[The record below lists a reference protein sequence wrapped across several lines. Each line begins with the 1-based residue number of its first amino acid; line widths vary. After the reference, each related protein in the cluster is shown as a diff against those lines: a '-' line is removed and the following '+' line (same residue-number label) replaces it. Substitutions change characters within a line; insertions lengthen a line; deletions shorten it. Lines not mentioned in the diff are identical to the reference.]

1 MAGSTPGQRKSL
13 SRDREH
19 VIDEIACERVRTTK
33 RCSGF
38 ASSLRSKGKVATV
51 WRVNLPDLLVKVI
64 GFAIAAVAIYTA
76 AFGVIDEIY
85 QRSIT
90 VGASVI
96 LTILAVPL
104 ALVHPTSQTMLRVG
118 QWAIDIALMLMMA
131 LSIYWFASVYDELE
145 TGLYDFLTNDILVG
159 IGGLIAVLEVTRR
172 VFGWPLAVLAVLS
185 LIYAL
190 FGQDLPWIFAHA
202 GYDLEQVMRTVW
214 YSFDGV
220 FGFIVITVISLIF
233 IFIIFGSILETTGAG
248 AVLLRIAVS
257 LTGGLRG
264 GPAHAAIAA
273 SGFFGTISGSVSANV
288 VGTGVFTI
296 PMIKERGFK
305 SSFAGGVEAAAS
317 SGGQFMP
324 PVMGAVAFVMADVT
338 GVPYVVIIGAAL
350 MPALFY
356 YASLFVA
363 VWVEAARAGIEP
375 IPKAERQQ
383 VTREDWQMSLMFII
397 PIIVIIAVLVTGR
410 SPAMAGLWA
419 TIVGALLGLMNPVV
433 RSRPLAYLTALSR
446 AGEQCGRIM
455 VAVAAIG
462 IIVGV
467 MNLTGLGIRFSNMI
481 LQFAGS
487 DLFVAMLLV
496 AFASMILGMGLPTIP
511 AYLIIVLIMGQ
522 ALEGLGVPKILV
534 HLFVLY
540 YGVLSAITP
549 PVAIAAYAAAPIAEA
564 NPMTTAVQALRLSF
578 VGFIVPFVFI
588 YNPSLSLVVE
598 FEPVAFVWIVIR
610 LSLAIWLMTTS
621 LGGVDRTPLPLWS
634 RAARMVLGIGSLL
647 TITELQLAAV
657 VAGVALL
664 LFEWRRSGSQRAT
677 PAEPT
682 ANAQSD

>member
-1 MAGSTPGQRKSL
+1 MEEAGPAVPRF
-13 SRDREH
+13 D
-19 VIDEIACERVRTTK
+19 APAWAVR
-33 RCSGF
+33 
-38 ASSLRSKGKVATV
+38 A
-51 WRVNLPDLLVKVI
+51 I
-64 GFAIAAVAIYTA
+64 GFAIAVAAVHTA

-90 VGASVI
+90 VGASVVMM
-96 LTILAVPL
+96 TVAMPL
-104 ALVHPTSQTMLRVG
+104 VRVHRPANRAWRAACIGIDAALVCL
-118 QWAIDIALMLMMA
+118 MA
-131 LSIYWFASVYDELE
+131 LSLYRFASVYDELE
-145 TGLYDFLTNDILVG
+145 SGLYDFLAEDILIG
-159 IGGLIAVLEVTRR
+159 AGGLAAVLELTRR
-172 VFGWPLAVLAVLS
+172 AFGWPLAALS
-185 LIYAL
+185 LLCIAYAL
-190 FGQDLPWIFAHA
+190 FGEDLPWIFAHA
-202 GYDLEQVMRTVW
+202 GYDLETVMRTVW

-233 IFIIFGSILETTGAG
+233 IFIVFGAVLEATGAG

-296 PMIKERGFK
+296 PMIKERGFR

-338 GVPYVVIIGAAL
+338 GIPYVVIIGAAL

-356 YASLFVA
+356 YGSLFAA
-363 VWVEAARAGIEP
+363 VWVEAARNGIEA
-375 IPKAERQQ
+375 IPKARRRK
-383 VTREDWQMSLMFII
+383 VSRRDWRMSAMFAV
-397 PIIVIIAVLVTGR
+397 PILVIIAVLLTGR

-419 TIVGALLGLMNPVV
+419 TVVGAALGAMNPEV
-433 RSRPLAYLTALSR
+433 RRRPSVYLAAL
-446 AGEQCGRIM
+446 AKGGEQCGRIM

-481 LQFAGS
+481 LAFAGS
-487 DLFVAMLLV
+487 HLFLAMVLV
-496 AFASMILGMGLPTIP
+496 AAASMILGMGLPTIP

-522 ALEGLGVPKILV
+522 ALENLGVPKILV

-549 PVAIAAYAAAPIAEA
+549 PVAIAAYAAAPIAGA
-564 NPMTTAVQALRLSF
+564 NPMTTGMQALKLSF
-578 VGFIVPFVFI
+578 VGFVVPFVFV
-588 YNPSLSLVVE
+588 YNPSLSLVVG
-598 FEPVAFVWIVIR
+598 FEIVPFLWVSAR
-610 LSLAIWLMTTS
+610 LALAIWLMTTA
-621 LGGVDRTPLPLWS
+621 LGGVDRAPLPAWS
-634 RAARMVLGIGSLL
+634 RAARAALGFAVLIGIVWV
-647 TITELQLAAV
+647 QAA
-657 VAGVALL
+657 AAAAALALL
-664 LFEWRRSGSQRAT
+664 FVDFRRAKAAKLAGAHAGSRRAWR
-677 PAEPT
+677 
-682 ANAQSD
+682 

>member
-1 MAGSTPGQRKSL
+1 MLRIDIPGWSIKA
-13 SRDREH
+13 
-19 VIDEIACERVRTTK
+19 IAF
-33 RCSGF
+33 G
-38 ASSLRSKGKVATV
+38 
-51 WRVNLPDLLVKVI
+51 
-64 GFAIAAVAIYTA
+64 IAAVAIYTA

-96 LTILAVPL
+96 LVTLTVPL
-104 ALVHPTSQTMLRVG
+104 VRIYKSGGVPVRLLCL
-118 QWAIDIALMLMMA
+118 AIDGALISLMA
-131 LSIYWFASVYDELE
+131 LSLYWFASVYDELE
-145 TGLYDFLTNDILVG
+145 SGLYDFLPVDILIG
-159 IGGLIAVLEVTRR
+159 SGGLLAVLELTRR
-172 VFGWPLAVLAVLS
+172 AFGWPLAALS
-185 LIYAL
+185 LLCIAYAL
-190 FGQDLPWIFAHA
+190 FGEDLPWIFAHA

-233 IFIIFGSILETTGAG
+233 IFIVFGAVLEATGAG

-338 GVPYVVIIGAAL
+338 GIPYVVIIGAAL

-356 YASLFVA
+356 YGSLFVA
-363 VWVEAARAGIEP
+363 VWVEAARNGIEA
-375 IPKAERQQ
+375 IPRSRRER
-383 VTREDWQMSLMFII
+383 VSRRDWWMSLMFVV
-397 PIIVIIAVLVTGR
+397 PILVIIGVLATGR

-419 TIVGALLGLMNPVV
+419 TVVGAALGAMNPEV
-433 RSRPLAYLTALSR
+433 RKKPQVYLVALAR
-446 AGEQCGRIM
+446 GGEQCGRIM

-481 LQFAGS
+481 LAFAGT
-487 DLFVAMLLV
+487 DLFFALFLV
-496 AFASMILGMGLPTIP
+496 AVASMILGMGLPTIP

-522 ALEGLGVPKILV
+522 AIENLGVPKILV

-549 PVAIAAYAAAPIAEA
+549 PVAIAAYAAAPIAGS
-564 NPMTTAVQALRLSF
+564 NPMTTAMQALKLSF
-578 VGFIVPFVFI
+578 VGFIVPFVFV

-598 FEPVAFVWIVIR
+598 FETLPFLWVVAR
-610 LSLAIWLMTTS
+610 LALAIWLMTTA
-621 LGGVDRTPLPLWS
+621 LGGVDRRRLPPWS
-634 RAARMVLGIGSLL
+634 RAARLVLGIGALL
-647 TITELQLAAV
+647 AMREIQIAAV
-657 VAGVALL
+657 ALSLALL
-664 LFEWRRSGSQRAT
+664 FVESRPAGNANVRRGNQGVRPSQQRQQPSDTDRKEAS
-677 PAEPT
+677 EP
-682 ANAQSD
+682 